1 MAYCRKCGSKLAD
14 SDNYCQS
21 CGTKV
26 NKNETDGKK
35 QTTREQYFSGVI
47 YKCPNCGDVIP
58 SFHRNCPR
66 CGFELRET
74 KASSA
79 VNEFARKIEELEA
92 LRKEEKSHGGIFDRV
107 VSISTSSS
115 IDKQIISLIK
125 NFTVPNTKEDL
136 LEFMILATSNIEAGA
151 YNQYN
156 GVKPR
161 KLELNEAW
169 LSKAKQV
176 YQKAK
181 SSYGNEKDF
190 GLIQELYNNCK
201 GDIDKEKNKGPKTL
215 LVLIMVV
222 VLLIAGLFLGVRGYA
237 KTQNKKEYARMELLE
252 KESKD
257 ALNNGEYKKALL
269 NAEGLVFNAD
279 SRDDDAK
286 GFVREWNIKRE
297 VLINEIIEKALKEG
311 IVLEH
316 IPEGQEDHIET
327 DDSSGDV
334 TMGFMGGFVEGFAG
348 GIKDGIDGI
357 NKGVESFKQSMDE
370 IKNSD
375 VIKNYADK

>member
-14 SDNYCQS
+14 NDNYCQS

-26 NKNETDGKK
+26 NKNETDGQK
-35 QTTREQYFSGVI
+35 QTAREQYYSGVI

-79 VNEFARKIEELEA
+79 VKEFARKIEELEA
-92 LRKEEKSHGGIFDRV
+92 LRKEEKSHSGFFDKV
-107 VSISTSSS
+107 ASISTSSS

-201 GDIDKEKNKGPKTL
+201 GDINKEKNKGFKTL
-215 LVLIMVV
+215 LVLIIVV
-222 VLLIAGLFLGVRGYA
+222 VLLMAGLFLGARGYA

-269 NAEGLVFNAD
+269 NAEGLVFNVYTG
-279 SRDDDAK
+279 DDDAK
-286 GFVREWNIKRE
+286 GYVREWNIKRE
-297 VLINEIIEKALKEG
+297 VLINEIIEKALKDG

-316 IPEGQEDHIET
+316 ISEGQEDNIES
-327 DDSSGDV
+327 DDSSGD
-334 TMGFMGGFVEGFAG
+334 TTKGFLGGFVD
-348 GIKDGIDGI
+348 GIKGGMEGI
-357 NKGVESFKQSMDE
+357 NQGVESFKQSMDE

-375 VIKNYADK
+375 VINNYADK